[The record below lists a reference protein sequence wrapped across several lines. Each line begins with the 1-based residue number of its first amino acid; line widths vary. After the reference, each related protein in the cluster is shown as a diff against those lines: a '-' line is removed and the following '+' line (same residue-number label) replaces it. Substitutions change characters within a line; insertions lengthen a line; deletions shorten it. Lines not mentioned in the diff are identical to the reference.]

1 MMGGLVIRMHD
12 RAYVG
17 RNGRS
22 RIGRAVGWGVSCAL
36 LLTIMLAWGVGVPRV
51 QADEGSAPADYGEI
65 PQEFLTNAKFDND
78 VTTAG
83 SPSMLDY
90 ILKHYNL
97 FVEEETTAGHVVGP
111 VVIGG
116 DYHNQANVGQ
126 PGVYTH
132 TAPTYVRGTW
142 GRPESGV
149 ATNEQELPL
158 YLGTNNFR
166 GVTWADDWG
175 NPISPGV
182 PSKKPVLKDKTDDNT
197 TVILPQLN
205 YQTDRIY
212 FTDEYLNFAD
222 VFAGIEEQAKSLVQ
236 NAVQHGVVV
245 DVTHK
250 APHHRLEIVDGQE
263 FLVLDAGHEYVLSDD
278 LLNKYANNIILNIEG
293 SDQDVPIEQIARTLI
308 CSTSNN
314 PKTPTI
320 DRYRVGNE
328 VKKLQSAEKAVG
340 LSLVFVYPNATN
352 VSVDGGSIF
361 GHIVAPHAHVQ
372 ADVQYNGCI
381 LAKSATMT
389 SEGHMW
395 PYSSNR
401 PLKPEPV
408 PNSLSMQLG
417 LKTLKGGELTWGRFQ
432 FALQEA
438 QESSES
444 SGRWQPAPDGK
455 SFTGLNAQDGSI
467 GFTVS
472 LPSSSSETSL
482 EHDLHYIL
490 SEMHGGE
497 KNVTY
502 DASSY
507 LVTVRVSVPSGG
519 KPIVIGY
526 PQYQRL
532 NADGSIDESASS
544 PDGTFV
550 NVEHKDVTVQPKF
563 EKTVDGQDPMAQQR
577 FVFELTAQNGDP
589 MPNDEQGN
597 ERTSMTA
604 VNEGRLIVFDAIT
617 YTSEMLGDD
626 ASKEFRYTV
635 QETGILQ
642 GTSGEFVLDSE
653 PRAVVVTLS
662 KDEDG
667 ILHVETTY
675 EGETT
680 FKNTTKTVPA
690 DVNLSLT
697 KTVQGDAAPETG
709 TLFTFHV
716 RLSDSQGQA
725 FSAEQLQSYTPFSPD
740 SAVSVD
746 VGSDDGGA
754 YLIVKLPR
762 DTCWTLESL
771 PQGTRYAIEETDL
784 PEGYSLVSLSP
795 STGVLKSSMEVIATN
810 RFDRAD
816 VTVTLPETGG
826 CTMAAPVALGLC
838 VIALTV
844 ALFPVV
850 IRRR

>member
-1 MMGGLVIRMHD
+1 
-12 RAYVG
+12 
-17 RNGRS
+17 
-22 RIGRAVGWGVSCAL
+22 
-36 LLTIMLAWGVGVPRV
+36 
-51 QADEGSAPADYGEI
+51 
-65 PQEFLTNAKFDND
+65 
-78 VTTAG
+78 
-83 SPSMLDY
+83 
-90 ILKHYNL
+90 
-97 FVEEETTAGHVVGP
+97 
-111 VVIGG
+111 
-116 DYHNQANVGQ
+116 
-126 PGVYTH
+126 
-132 TAPTYVRGTW
+132 
-142 GRPESGV
+142 
-149 ATNEQELPL
+149 
-158 YLGTNNFR
+158 
-166 GVTWADDWG
+166 
-175 NPISPGV
+175 
-182 PSKKPVLKDKTDDNT
+182 
-197 TVILPQLN
+197 
-205 YQTDRIY
+205 
-212 FTDEYLNFAD
+212 
-222 VFAGIEEQAKSLVQ
+222 
-236 NAVQHGVVV
+236 
-245 DVTHK
+245 
-250 APHHRLEIVDGQE
+250 
-263 FLVLDAGHEYVLSDD
+263 
-278 LLNKYANNIILNIEG
+278 
-293 SDQDVPIEQIARTLI
+293 
-308 CSTSNN
+308 
-314 PKTPTI
+314 
-320 DRYRVGNE
+320 
-328 VKKLQSAEKAVG
+328 
-340 LSLVFVYPNATN
+340 
-352 VSVDGGSIF
+352 
-361 GHIVAPHAHVQ
+361 
-372 ADVQYNGCI
+372 
-381 LAKSATMT
+381 
-389 SEGHMW
+389 
-395 PYSSNR
+395 
-401 PLKPEPV
+401 
-408 PNSLSMQLG
+408 
-417 LKTLKGGELTWGRFQ
+417 
-432 FALQEA
+432 
-438 QESSES
+438 
-444 SGRWQPAPDGK
+444 
-455 SFTGLNAQDGSI
+455 
-467 GFTVS
+467 
-472 LPSSSSETSL
+472 
-482 EHDLHYIL
+482 
-490 SEMHGGE
+490 
-497 KNVTY
+497 
-502 DASSY
+502 
-507 LVTVRVSVPSGG
+507 
-519 KPIVIGY
+519 
-526 PQYQRL
+526 
-532 NADGSIDESASS
+532 
-544 PDGTFV
+544 
-550 NVEHKDVTVQPKF
+550 
-563 EKTVDGQDPMAQQR
+563 GQDPMAQQR

-635 QETGILQ
+635 QETGIAE